1 MAAFS
6 GLLDMLYYNVIAPFF
21 VVLAHLMTLLF
32 IAPMT
37 TIGLPIALQ
46 VTLLALATA
55 LFSLWLRQRLRVG
68 EKVAAFNETFAAKRV
83 RQQDLQLV
91 TDKYTRSA
99 MYEASDDE
107 LNDDYNTFL
116 AHHYGRYVLIYL
128 LPIFLVM
135 AWLNQTFPAE
145 MLRHSLGQPF
155 VLALP
160 ANSYGV
166 QGLSVT
172 AIFLLSYLLTLIA
185 SFGWHYFSLR
195 TTTHRQVIAD
205 KLTL

>member
-1 MAAFS
+1 MIDFS
-6 GLLDMLYYNVIAPFF
+6 GLLDMLYANVIAPFF
-21 VVLAHLMTLLF
+21 VLLAHLMTSLF

-37 TIGLPIALQ
+37 AMGLPIALQ
-46 VTLLALATA
+46 VPLLAMATA
-55 LFSLWLRQRLRVG
+55 LFSLWLRRKMRVA
-68 EKVAAFNETFAAKRV
+68 EKLAAFNEAFAAKRA

-91 TDKYTRSA
+91 ADKYIRSA
-99 MYEASDDE
+99 MYEASDDD

-135 AWLNQTFPAE
+135 AWLNQIFTAE
-145 MLRHSLGQPF
+145 MLCQTLGHPF

-160 ANSYGV
+160 AHFNGV

-172 AIFLLSYLLTLIA
+172 AIFLFCYLLTLIGYF
-185 SFGWHYFSLR
+185 SWHSFSLR
-195 TTTHRQVIAD
+195 TTRPHSGN
-205 KLTL
+205 